1 MDSFLSCSAAN
12 ILLSTTGQV
21 KLADFGATGQLTDT
35 MTKCHTFV
43 GSPFWMAPEVMT
55 MDDSNASGYDGKV

>member
-1 MDSFLSCSAAN
+1 MLSGAN
-12 ILLSTTGQV
+12 VLLSKKGDV

-43 GSPFWMAPEVMT
+43 GSPYWMAPEVM
-55 MDDSNASGYDGKV
+55 MSDDAASGYDGKVLS